1 MPMFSTRPNK
11 PTFVP
16 KPADQEI
23 KLDGIAVN
31 LDGRLM
37 LPSEEELD
45 CNVPVMNADTASFV
59 CMARPHSGTRVIA
72 YLAHLGRIEGTVTAL
87 TNDGFYLTIHATER
101 KKEKLTAQLEWIAK
115 RQALGLPEGRRHDR
129 LTPRKTTAELML
141 SDGHVVLCKLID
153 LSLSGAAVE
162 IDPRPAMGT
171 HVRLGN
177 MNGKVVRHFVEGAAI
192 EFDHVQS
199 RDALMEF
206 L

>member
-1 MPMFSTRPNK
+1 MFSNK
-11 PTFVP
+11 PNRP
-16 KPADQEI
+16 ISIQKSQEASA
-23 KLDGIAVN
+23 KTEGIAVG

-37 LPSEEELD
+37 LPSEDEFE
-45 CNVPVMNADTASFV
+45 CAVPVMTADVATFITL
-59 CMARPHSGTRVIA
+59 ARPLPGTRIIA
-72 YLAHLGRIEGTVTAL
+72 YLAHIGRVEGTVLSL
-87 TNDGFYLTIHATER
+87 TDDGFMLNINATER

-129 LTPRKTTAELML
+129 LTPRKTTVDLML
-141 SDGHVVLCKLID
+141 SDGHVVTCKLID

-162 IDPRPAMGT
+162 IEPRPAMGT

-177 MNGKVVRHFVEGAAI
+177 MNGKIVRHFVEGAAI